1 MVKIPKKS
9 MTHKHS
15 NDADAFLIQEAPRKS
30 RDGILQRNGNGPAVT
45 GQTPSLQELFRQDCS
60 ASKSADEREE
70 RMDHARVDPPG
81 VVNSEP
87 D

>member
-15 NDADAFLIQEAPRKS
+15 NESDAFGLQEAPRKS
-30 RDGILQRNGNGPAVT
+30 RDGLVQRNGNAPAVT
-45 GQTPSLQELFRQDCS
+45 GQTPSLQELYNQDCS

-70 RMDHARVDPPG
+70 HMEQVRADPLG